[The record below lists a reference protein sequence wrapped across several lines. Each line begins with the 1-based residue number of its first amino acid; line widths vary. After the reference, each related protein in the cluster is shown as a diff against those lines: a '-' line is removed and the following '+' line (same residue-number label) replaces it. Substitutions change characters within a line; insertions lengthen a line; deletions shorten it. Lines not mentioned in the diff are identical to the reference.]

1 MGNEANCPGPWAAI
15 HLEMGYEPRMPTKDG
30 RHSSSDGKRAG
41 SYDGKRPRAALVP
54 VLFSTLEAGPNLFF
68 RVVDANP
75 GRTLDRLPRL
85 EVFVDAEKVLDL
97 EQQVLANVVDV
108 SNVVSAD
115 IRRRNADDLVVTA
128 GLIPHPEH
136 GNGSTGDQAPGK
148 RRLRHE
154 HQGVERIAVLTEGSL
169 DEAVV
174 GGILRRGEERPVQPD
189 PSSVV
194 VDLILVLLALRD
206 LDCDIERHAAQR
218 VSFLLGVGCGHVTS
232 LG

>member
-1 MGNEANCPGPWAAI
+1 MGNVPALMTE
-15 HLEMGYEPRMPTKDG
+15 
-30 RHSSSDGKRAG
+30 SV
-41 SYDGKRPRAALVP
+41 PRAALVP

-68 RVVDANP
+68 RFVNANP
-75 GRTLDRLPRL
+75 RRSLDRLSRL
-85 EVFVDAEKVLDL
+85 KVFVDAEKVLDF

-136 GNGSTGDQAPGK
+136 GDGSTGDQAPWK

-154 HQGVERIAVLTEGSL
+154 HQGVERITVLTECPL
-169 DEAVV
+169 DEAII
-174 GGILRRGEERPVQPD
+174 GGILRRGEKRPIQPD
-189 PSSVV
+189 PSRVV
-194 VDLILVLLALRD
+194 VNLVLVLLTLRN
-206 LDCDIERHAAQR
+206 LDRDIERHAAQR
-218 VSFLLGVGCGHVTS
+218 VSFLLGVGCGHLTS